1 MLIFFSY
8 SKRTQG
14 LRKRLNLSSL
24 ASLALAVLTQQAIAS
39 EQEKKLEIQNAN
51 VSAQIE
57 SVDASQAE
65 QAQLQKIIENAPPAY
80 QDKVMSA
87 PELLELTTQEAE
99 KVDEGSFQSYF
110 FETRVNY
117 ADSKT
122 NSSNRRKTGDVGTR
136 FEYLYETAS
145 FGDLKIQAQTSQQAN
160 NTANDSLSFESDDPD
175 TSVTLFNNNL
185 YLTPTIAADSALGD
199 VSSEL
204 TDALRR
210 GSRLSLGVDNIRGAR
225 TRVRG
230 DKFDIRL
237 GSGDLGELK
246 GSPYSGYRQTDG
258 RLSWM
263 GASHSLGKNFVLG
276 LQANQVDQLE
286 QAVNIKEKISSAAL
300 ALGYDG
306 DNENNKKLRV
316 TLLKSQHTDAAG
328 LKTTAQGSYLEG
340 GFQVGRYIHEFG
352 VYKTDPEL
360 YFGENFLN
368 SDQQGA
374 YWRFNREGSRFFFSV
389 GLSAEQDK
397 LQEKDQDTASK
408 ELGLDGSLRYRID
421 RDHSYGGSLRLQQTR
436 YDKAQQN
443 DQRSVYA
450 YAYYELINANWGR
463 SRFSTTLHRNEKIV
477 TNDVA
482 ATGDEFQWEQDWLNN
497 SNKILNAQPELIT
510 TLGVAHDRSAAETQT
525 YPTAGVTARYWPDA
539 DWSVSSS
546 LRYSSRSG
554 KLSNSQGLAG
564 SVASEYK
571 ITQGLSL
578 GAALNLNQAKVDV
591 DNNGIKAAQ
600 TSRSNDKSAQVY
612 LRWEG
617 NRGQEHRVIGK
628 RTEGLAGTGSVVGFV
643 YFDTNQDGQRQT
655 DEAGVPEIEVYLDGG
670 YSVRTDK
677 NGYYEFTRVATGS
690 HALTLN
696 LDTVPLP
703 WSVKED
709 SLSVD
714 ISLRGQVT
722 ANLALT
728 KGAD

>member
-1 MLIFFSY
+1 MQADLIHH
-8 SKRTQG
+8 KG
-14 LRKRLNLSSL
+14 VKHLPNSL
-24 ASLALAVLTQQAIAS
+24 KANCLAVVVSIILMQPTLAANVNT
-39 EQEKKLEIQNAN
+39 LEIQNNN

-57 SVDASQAE
+57 SVDSSQAE
-65 QAQLQKIIENAPPAY
+65 QEKLTAIIENTPPAY

-87 PELLELTTQEAE
+87 PELFELTTQEAE
-99 KVDEGSFQSYF
+99 KLEQGSFQAYL

-122 NSSNRRKTGDVGTR
+122 NNSKRRKTGDAGTR
-136 FEYLYETAS
+136 FEYLYETES

-160 NTANDSLSFESDDPD
+160 NTDNNSLSFENDDPD
-175 TSVTLFNNNL
+175 TSVTLLNNSL
-185 YLTPTIAADSALGD
+185 YLTPTMAADSALGD

-210 GSRLSLGVDNIRGAR
+210 GSKLSLGVDNIRGAR

-246 GSPYSGYRQTDG
+246 GNPYSGYRQTDG
-258 RLSWM
+258 RLSWI
-263 GASHSLGKNFVLG
+263 GASHRLGKNFVLG
-276 LQANQVDQLE
+276 LQANQVDQFKQVANSQE
-286 QAVNIKEKISSAAL
+286 QISSAAL

-306 DNENNKKLRV
+306 DNQNNKKLRV
-316 TLLKSQHTDAAG
+316 TLLKSQHTDEAG
-328 LKTTAQGSYLEG
+328 LETTSQGSYLEG

-352 VYKTDPEL
+352 VYKTEPEL

-368 SDQQGA
+368 SDQQGV
-374 YWRFNREGSRFFFSV
+374 YWRFNRESSRLFFSA

-397 LQEKDQDTASK
+397 LQEKNQDTAAK
-408 ELGLDGSLRYRID
+408 EFGWDGSLRYRMD
-421 RDHSYGGSLRLQQTR
+421 RNHSYGGSLRLQQTR

-443 DQRSVYA
+443 DQRSVYV

-463 SRFSTTLHRNEKIV
+463 SRLSTTLHRNEKIV

-497 SNKILNAQPELIT
+497 SNKIFNAQPELIT
-510 TLGVAHDRSAAETQT
+510 TLGVAHDRSEAETQT

-539 DWSVSSS
+539 DWSISSS

-554 KLSNSQGLAG
+554 KLSTSQGLAG
-564 SVASEYK
+564 ALTSEYK

-591 DNNGIKAAQ
+591 DSNGIKAAQ

-617 NRGQEHRVIGK
+617 NRGQEHSVIGNK
-628 RTEGLAGTGSVVGFV
+628 TEGLAGTGGVVGFV
-643 YFDTNQDGQRQT
+643 YFDTNQDGQRQA
-655 DEAGVPEIEVYLDGG
+655 DEAGVPEVEVYLDGG

-703 WSVKED
+703 WSSKED
-709 SLSVD
+709 SLSVN
-714 ISLRGQVT
+714 ISLRGQVA
-722 ANLALT
+722 ANLGLT

>member
-1 MLIFFSY
+1 MRADLIY
-8 SKRTQG
+8 HKDVKH
-14 LRKRLNLSSL
+14 LPNSL
-24 ASLALAVLTQQAIAS
+24 KANCLAVVVSIIYMQPALAANVN
-39 EQEKKLEIQNAN
+39 KLEIQNNN

-57 SVDASQAE
+57 SVDSSQAE
-65 QAQLQKIIENAPPAY
+65 QEKLTAIIENTPPAY

-87 PELLELTTQEAE
+87 PELFELTTQEAE
-99 KVDEGSFQSYF
+99 KVEQGSFQAYL

-122 NSSNRRKTGDVGTR
+122 NSSKHRKTGDAGTR
-136 FEYLYETAS
+136 FEYLYETES

-160 NTANDSLSFESDDPD
+160 NTDNNSLSLENDDPD
-175 TSVTLFNNNL
+175 TSVTLLNNSL
-185 YLTPTIAADSALGD
+185 YLTPTMAADSALGD

-210 GSRLSLGVDNIRGAR
+210 GSKLSLGVDNIRGAR

-246 GSPYSGYRQTDG
+246 GNPYSGYRQTDG
-258 RLSWM
+258 RLSWI

-276 LQANQVDQLE
+276 LQANQVDQFKQVANSQE
-286 QAVNIKEKISSAAL
+286 QISSAAL

-306 DNENNKKLRV
+306 DNQNNKKLRV
-316 TLLKSQHTDAAG
+316 TLLKSQHTDEAG
-328 LKTTAQGSYLEG
+328 LETTSQGSYLEG

-352 VYKTDPEL
+352 VYKTEPEL

-368 SDQQGA
+368 SDQQGV
-374 YWRFNREGSRFFFSV
+374 YWRFNRESSRLFFSA

-397 LQEKDQDTASK
+397 LQEKNQDTAAK
-408 ELGLDGSLRYRID
+408 EFGWDGSLRYRMD
-421 RDHSYGGSLRLQQTR
+421 RNHSYGGSLRLQQTR

-443 DQRSVYA
+443 DQRSVYV

-463 SRFSTTLHRNEKIV
+463 SRLSTTLHRNEKIV

-497 SNKILNAQPELIT
+497 SNKIFNAQPELIT
-510 TLGVAHDRSAAETQT
+510 TLGVAHDRSEAETQT

-539 DWSVSSS
+539 DWSISSS

-554 KLSNSQGLAG
+554 KLSTSQGLAG
-564 SVASEYK
+564 ALTSEYK

-591 DNNGIKAAQ
+591 DSNGIKAAQ

-617 NRGQEHRVIGK
+617 NRGQEHSVIGNK
-628 RTEGLAGTGSVVGFV
+628 TEGLAGTGGVVGFV
-643 YFDTNQDGQRQT
+643 YFDTNQDGQRQA
-655 DEAGVPEIEVYLDGG
+655 DEAGVPEVEVYLDGG

-703 WSVKED
+703 WSSKED
-709 SLSVD
+709 SLSVN
-714 ISLRGQVT
+714 ISLRGQVA
-722 ANLALT
+722 ANLGLT

>member
-1 MLIFFSY
+1 MRADLIY
-8 SKRTQG
+8 HKG
-14 LRKRLNLSSL
+14 VKHLPNSL
-24 ASLALAVLTQQAIAS
+24 KANCLAVVVSIIYMQPTLAANVNT
-39 EQEKKLEIQNAN
+39 LEIQNNN

-57 SVDASQAE
+57 SVDSSQAE
-65 QAQLQKIIENAPPAY
+65 QEKLTAIIENTPPAY

-87 PELLELTTQEAE
+87 PELFELTTQEAE
-99 KVDEGSFQSYF
+99 KLEQGSFQAYL

-122 NSSNRRKTGDVGTR
+122 NSSKRRKTGDAGTR
-136 FEYLYETAS
+136 FEYLYETES

-160 NTANDSLSFESDDPD
+160 NTDNNSLSLENDDPD
-175 TSVTLFNNNL
+175 TSVTLLNNSL
-185 YLTPTIAADSALGD
+185 YLTPTMAADSALGD

-210 GSRLSLGVDNIRGAR
+210 GSKLSLGVDNIRGAR

-246 GSPYSGYRQTDG
+246 GNPYSGYRQTDG
-258 RLSWM
+258 RLSWI

-276 LQANQVDQLE
+276 LQANQVDQFKQVANSQE
-286 QAVNIKEKISSAAL
+286 QISSAAL

-306 DNENNKKLRV
+306 DNQNNKKLRV
-316 TLLKSQHTDAAG
+316 TLLKSQHTDEAG
-328 LKTTAQGSYLEG
+328 LETTSQGSYLEG

-352 VYKTDPEL
+352 VYKTEPEL

-368 SDQQGA
+368 SDQQGV
-374 YWRFNREGSRFFFSV
+374 YWRFNRESSRLFFSA

-397 LQEKDQDTASK
+397 LQEKNQDTAAK
-408 ELGLDGSLRYRID
+408 EFGWDGSLRYRMD
-421 RDHSYGGSLRLQQTR
+421 RNHSYGGSLRLQQTR

-443 DQRSVYA
+443 DQRSVYV

-463 SRFSTTLHRNEKIV
+463 SRLSTTLHRNEKIV

-497 SNKILNAQPELIT
+497 SNKIFNAQPELIT
-510 TLGVAHDRSAAETQT
+510 TLGVAHDRSEAETQT

-539 DWSVSSS
+539 DWSISSS
-546 LRYSSRSG
+546 LRYSSRAG
-554 KLSNSQGLAG
+554 KLSTSQGLAG
-564 SVASEYK
+564 ALTSEYK

-591 DNNGIKAAQ
+591 DSNGIKAAQ

-617 NRGQEHRVIGK
+617 NRGQEHSVIGNK
-628 RTEGLAGTGSVVGFV
+628 TEGLAGTGGVVGFV
-643 YFDTNQDGQRQT
+643 YFDTNQDGQRQA
-655 DEAGVPEIEVYLDGG
+655 DEAGVPEVEVYLDGG

-677 NGYYEFTRVATGS
+677 NGYYEFTRVATGIHS
-690 HALTLN
+690 LTLN

-714 ISLRGQVT
+714 ISLRGQLA
-722 ANLALT
+722 ANLGLT